1 MSARMALSV
10 ALSATGMCGGEGIEP
25 DVLNPH
31 HVFSV
36 IELGMEEGKIAG
48 VSRPQMWMSLRPE
61 SPSSLFLL
69 ALWLLQ
75 PHLCDQE
82 ACLPAG

>member
-1 MSARMALSV
+1 MSMQNSTRGHV
-10 ALSATGMCGGEGIEP
+10 FGFIQP

-31 HVFSV
+31 HVFS
-36 IELGMEEGKIAG
+36 IMKLGMEEGKIARI
-48 VSRPQMWMSLRPE
+48 SRCQKWISLCPE
-61 SPSSLFLL
+61 SPSSLFLP

-75 PHLCDQE
+75 PHLFDQE